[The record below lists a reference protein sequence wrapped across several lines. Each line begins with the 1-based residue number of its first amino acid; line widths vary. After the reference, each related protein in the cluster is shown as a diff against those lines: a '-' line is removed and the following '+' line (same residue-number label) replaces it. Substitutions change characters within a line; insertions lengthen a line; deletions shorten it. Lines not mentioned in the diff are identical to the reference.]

1 MGYTKFIFMPKK
13 IDGCTHL
20 IIRDGKVVKV
30 ITHLSDLPKNGVVHL
45 KGDKIYTFN
54 EFKKSHIHDY
64 DELIPNNELI
74 IISDY

>member
-1 MGYTKFIFMPKK
+1 MTKQ

-20 IIRDGKVVKV
+20 IVRDGKVVNV

-45 KGDKIYTFN
+45 KGDKIYTFD
-54 EFKKSHIHDY
+54 EFKKSHVHDH
-64 DELIPNNELI
+64 DELIPNDELV